1 MKKKKKILLISG
13 VAIAILGALIIFVF
27 SGSNKIQFKTMK
39 VQKGDITQIVTATG
53 NVNPVTT
60 IIIGTRVSGTIVA
73 LYADYNSQVK
83 KGQLIAQ
90 IDPTPFENELKQSEA
105 DLINSKAAL
114 FKADVTLKD
123 AERTL
128 KRKQELFKRDLI
140 ARSEL
145 DDAETAYNT
154 AKAQY
159 EIALAQV
166 KKAEAGLNQ
175 AKTNL
180 GYTRIVSP
188 VNGVVIAKNVEV
200 GQTVAASFQ
209 TPTLFTV
216 APDLT
221 KMQIDTNV
229 DEADIS
235 KIKAGMEA
243 NFTVDA
249 YPDKKFKG
257 IVSQIRLSPTVTQNV
272 VTYNV
277 VISVDNSHLLL
288 KPGMT
293 ANVTFVAQSKRDVL
307 KIPNAALRFKMPDSS
322 FSKTESF
329 SQRRKPE
336 ESKQQGVWVMKNG
349 KPVRVNIKTGISDGE
364 WTELL
369 EGEIKEG
376 DEIIVDIA
384 TKKKDSST
392 TARPPLR
399 F

>member
-1 MKKKKKILLISG
+1 MKKNKKLLIIL
-13 VAIAILGALIIFVF
+13 AIAVMAVLAGIIIVF
-27 SGSNKIQFKTMK
+27 SGSKKIKFKTAKIQ
-39 VQKGDITQIVTATG
+39 KGEITQTVRATG

-60 IIIGTRVSGTIVA
+60 IIVGTRVSGTIVA
-73 LYADYNSQVK
+73 LYADYNSRIK

-90 IDPTPFENELKQSEA
+90 IDPTPFENELKHSEA
-105 DLINSKAAL
+105 ELLNAKATL
-114 FKADVTLKD
+114 FKAEVTLKD

-154 AKAQY
+154 ARAQY

-166 KKAEAGLNQ
+166 KKAEAGLRQ

-180 GYTRIVSP
+180 GYTRIFSP
-188 VNGVVIAKNVEV
+188 VDGVVIAKNVEV

-209 TPTLFTV
+209 TPTLFTI

-221 KMQIDTNV
+221 KMQVDTNV

-235 KIKAGMEA
+235 KIKKGMEV

-257 IVSQIRLSPTVTQNV
+257 IVSQIRLSPTVIQNV

-293 ANVTFVAQSKRDVL
+293 ANVTFVVNSKENVI
-307 KIPNAALRFKMPDSS
+307 KIPNSALRFKMPD
-322 FSKTESF
+322 T
-329 SQRRKPE
+329 PP
-336 ESKQQGVWVMKNG
+336 SKQQGVWVIRGG
-349 KPVRVNIKTGISDGE
+349 KSVRVNVKTGISDGE
-364 WTELL
+364 WTELIEGDL
-369 EGEIKEG
+369 KEGEEV
-376 DEIIVDIA
+376 IIEIA
-384 TKKKDSST
+384 TKKQDSAT
-392 TARPPLR
+392 TARPPVR

>member
-1 MKKKKKILLISG
+1 MKKNKKLLIIL
-13 VAIAILGALIIFVF
+13 AIAVMAVLAGIIIVF
-27 SGSNKIQFKTMK
+27 SGSKKIKFKTAKIQ
-39 VQKGDITQIVTATG
+39 KGEITQTVRATG

-60 IIIGTRVSGTIVA
+60 IIVGTRVSGTIVA
-73 LYADYNSQVK
+73 LYADYNSRIK

-90 IDPTPFENELKQSEA
+90 IDPTPFENELKHSEA
-105 DLINSKAAL
+105 ELLNAKATL
-114 FKADVTLKD
+114 FKAEVTLKD

-154 AKAQY
+154 ARAQY

-166 KKAEAGLNQ
+166 KKAEAGLRQ

-180 GYTRIVSP
+180 GYTRIFSP
-188 VNGVVIAKNVEV
+188 VDGVVIAKNVEV

-209 TPTLFTV
+209 TPTLFTI

-221 KMQIDTNV
+221 KMQVDTNV

-235 KIKAGMEA
+235 KIKTGMEV

-257 IVSQIRLSPTVTQNV
+257 IVSQIRLSPTVIQNV

-293 ANVTFVAQSKRDVL
+293 ANVTFVVNSKENVI
-307 KIPNAALRFKMPDSS
+307 KIPNSALRFKMPD
-322 FSKTESF
+322 T
-329 SQRRKPE
+329 PP
-336 ESKQQGVWVMKNG
+336 SKQQGVWVIRGG
-349 KPVRVNIKTGISDGE
+349 KSVRVNVKTGISDGE
-364 WTELL
+364 WTELIEGDL
-369 EGEIKEG
+369 KEGEEV
-376 DEIIVDIA
+376 IIEIA
-384 TKKKDSST
+384 TKKQDSAT
-392 TARPPLR
+392 TARPPVR

>member
-1 MKKKKKILLISG
+1 MKKNKKLLIIL
-13 VAIAILGALIIFVF
+13 AIAVMAVLAGIIIAF
-27 SGSNKIQFKTMK
+27 SGSKKIQFKTAK
-39 VQKGDITQIVTATG
+39 IQKGEITQTVRATG

-60 IIIGTRVSGTIVA
+60 IIVGTRVSGTIVA
-73 LYADYNSQVK
+73 LYADYNSKVK

-90 IDPTPFENELKQSEA
+90 IDSTPFENELKQAEA
-105 DLINSKAAL
+105 ELLNTKATL
-114 FKADVTLKD
+114 FKAEVTLKD

-154 AKAQY
+154 ARAQY

-166 KKAEAGLNQ
+166 KKAEAGLRQ

-188 VNGVVIAKNVEV
+188 VDGVVIAKNVEV

-209 TPTLFTV
+209 TPTLFTI

-221 KMQIDTNV
+221 KMQVDTNV

-235 KIKAGMEA
+235 KIKTGMEV

-277 VISVDNSHLLL
+277 VISFDNSHLLL

-293 ANVTFVAQSKRDVL
+293 ANVTFVVNSKENVI
-307 KIPNAALRFKMPDSS
+307 KIPNSALRFRMPDS
-322 FSKTESF
+322 
-329 SQRRKPE
+329 PP
-336 ESKQQGVWVMKNG
+336 SKQQGVWVIRGG
-349 KPVRVNIKTGISDGE
+349 KPVRINVKTGISDGE
-364 WTELL
+364 WTELIEGDL
-369 EGEIKEG
+369 KEGEEV
-376 DEIIVDIA
+376 IIEIA
-384 TKKKDSST
+384 TKKQDSAP
-392 TARPPLR
+392 TARPPVR

>member
-1 MKKKKKILLISG
+1 MKRKKKVLLI
-13 VAIAILGALIIFVF
+13 LGIVLVVVIGLLIFVL
-27 SGSNKIQFKTMK
+27 SSSKKTQFKTVK
-39 VQKGDITQIVTATG
+39 IQKGEITQMVTATG

-73 LYADYNSQVK
+73 LYADYNYQVK

-90 IDPTPFENELKQSEA
+90 IDPTPFENELNQSEA
-105 DLINSKAAL
+105 DLLNAKAAL
-114 FKADVTLKD
+114 FKAEVTLKD

-154 AKAQY
+154 SKAQY

-166 KKAEAGLNQ
+166 KKAEAGLRQ

-180 GYTRIVSP
+180 GYTRIISP
-188 VNGVVIAKNVEV
+188 VDGVVIAKNVEV

-209 TPTLFTV
+209 TPTLFTI

-221 KMQIDTNV
+221 KMQVDTNV

-235 KIKAGMEA
+235 KIKKGMETS
-243 NFTVDA
+243 FTVDA
-249 YPDKKFKG
+249 YPDRKFKG
-257 IVSQIRLSPTVTQNV
+257 VVSQIRLSPTVTQNV

-293 ANVTFVAQSKRDVL
+293 ANVTFVVENKKGVL
-307 KIPNAALRFKMPDSS
+307 KIPNSALRFKMPDSA
-322 FSKTESF
+322 
-329 SQRRKPE
+329 P
-336 ESKQQGVWVMKNG
+336 SKQQGVWVMRNG
-349 KPVRVNIKTGISDGE
+349 KPVRVNVKIGITDGE
-364 WTELL
+364 WVELL
-369 EGEIKEG
+369 DGDVKEGEEV
-376 DEIIVDIA
+376 IIDFGIQ
-384 TKKKDSST
+384 TKAASQT
-392 TARPPLR
+392 TPRPPVR

>member
-1 MKKKKKILLISG
+1 MKKKKKLLIIL
-13 VAIAILGALIIFVF
+13 AIAVMAVLAGIIIVF
-27 SGSNKIQFKTMK
+27 SGSKKIKFKTAKIQ
-39 VQKGDITQIVTATG
+39 KGEITQTVRATG

-60 IIIGTRVSGTIVA
+60 IIVGTRVSGTIVA
-73 LYADYNSQVK
+73 LYADYNSRIK

-90 IDPTPFENELKQSEA
+90 IDPTPFENELKHSEA
-105 DLINSKAAL
+105 ELLNAKATL
-114 FKADVTLKD
+114 FKAEVTLKD
-123 AERTL
+123 AEKTL

-154 AKAQY
+154 ARAQY

-166 KKAEAGLNQ
+166 KKAEAGLRQ

-180 GYTRIVSP
+180 GYTRIFSP
-188 VNGVVIAKNVEV
+188 VDGVVIAKNVEV

-209 TPTLFTV
+209 TPTLFTI

-221 KMQIDTNV
+221 KMQVDTNV

-235 KIKAGMEA
+235 KIKKGMEV

-293 ANVTFVAQSKRDVL
+293 ANVTFVVNSKENVI
-307 KIPNAALRFKMPDSS
+307 KIPNSALRFKMPD
-322 FSKTESF
+322 T
-329 SQRRKPE
+329 PP
-336 ESKQQGVWVMKNG
+336 SKQQGVWVIRGG
-349 KPVRVNIKTGISDGE
+349 KSVRVNVKTGISDGE
-364 WTELL
+364 WTELIEGDL
-369 EGEIKEG
+369 KEGEEV
-376 DEIIVDIA
+376 IIEIA
-384 TKKKDSST
+384 TKKQDSAT
-392 TARPPLR
+392 TARPPVR

>member
-1 MKKKKKILLISG
+1 MKRKKKLIL
-13 VAIAILGALIIFVF
+13 IFVITIIVF
-27 SGSNKIQFKTMK
+27 SAAIFLVLSGSKKPQFRTLK
-39 VQKGDITQIVTATG
+39 VQRGEITQMVTATG

-60 IIIGTRVSGTIVA
+60 IIVGTRVSGTIVA
-73 LYADYNSQVK
+73 LYADFNSRVK

-105 DLINSKAAL
+105 DLLNFRAAL
-114 FKADVTLKD
+114 FKAEVTLKD
-123 AERTL
+123 AERNY
-128 KRKQELFKRDLI
+128 KRKQELFKRELI

-175 AKTNL
+175 ARTNL

-188 VNGVVIAKNVEV
+188 VDGVVIAKNVEV

-209 TPTLFTV
+209 TPTLFTI

-221 KMQIDTNV
+221 KMQVDTNV

-235 KIKAGMEA
+235 KIRVGMEA
-243 NFTVDA
+243 IFTVDA
-249 YPDKKFKG
+249 YPDRKFKG
-257 IVSQIRLSPTVTQNV
+257 TVSQIRLSPTVTQNV

-277 VISVDNSHLLL
+277 VISVDNSHLML

-293 ANVTFVAQSKRDVL
+293 ANVTFVVESRKDVI
-307 KIPNAALRFKMPDSS
+307 KIPNAALRFKMPDS
-322 FSKTESF
+322 KGTKIEST
-329 SQRRKPE
+329 QRRRGE
-336 ESKQQGVWVMKNG
+336 ESKQQTVWVMRDG
-349 KPVRVNIKTGISDGE
+349 KPLRVNIKVGISDGE
-364 WTELL
+364 WTELV
-369 EGEIKEG
+369 EGNIKEG
-376 DEIIVDIA
+376 DEVIIDIA
-384 TKKKDSST
+384 TKKKESSP
-392 TARPPLR
+392 ASRPPVR

>member
-1 MKKKKKILLISG
+1 MKKKKKVLLISG
-13 VAIAILGALIIFVF
+13 VTIVILAALIIFVF
-27 SGSNKIQFKTMK
+27 SGSNKTQFKTVK
-39 VQKGDITQIVTATG
+39 VQKGEITQRVTATG

-105 DLINSKAAL
+105 DLLNSKAAL
-114 FKADVTLKD
+114 FKAEVTLKD
-123 AERTL
+123 AERNF
-128 KRKQELFKRDLI
+128 KRKQELYKRDLI

-159 EIALAQV
+159 EIARAQV

-175 AKTNL
+175 ANTNL

-188 VNGVVIAKNVEV
+188 VDGVVIAKNVEV

-235 KIKAGMEA
+235 KIKKGMEA

-249 YPDKKFKG
+249 YPDGKFKG
-257 IVSQIRLSPTVTQNV
+257 SVSQIRLSPTVTQNV

-277 VISVDNSHLLL
+277 VISVDNSHLML

-293 ANVTFVAQSKRDVL
+293 ANVTFIVDSKKDVI
-307 KIPNAALRFKMPDSS
+307 KIPNAALRFKMPDSAS
-322 FSKTESF
+322 TKVEPT
-329 SQRRKPE
+329 QRRKGE
-336 ESKQQGVWVMKNG
+336 ESKQQGVWVMRNG
-349 KPVRVNIKTGISDGE
+349 KPLRVNIKVGISDGE
-364 WTELL
+364 WTELV
-369 EGEIKEG
+369 EGDIKEG

-392 TARPPLR
+392 TARPPVR

>member
-1 MKKKKKILLISG
+1 MKKNKKLLIIL
-13 VAIAILGALIIFVF
+13 AIAVMAVLAGIIIVF
-27 SGSNKIQFKTMK
+27 SGSKKIKFKTAKIQ
-39 VQKGDITQIVTATG
+39 KGEITQTVRATG

-60 IIIGTRVSGTIVA
+60 IIVGTRVSGTIVA
-73 LYADYNSQVK
+73 LYADYNSRIK

-90 IDPTPFENELKQSEA
+90 IDPTPFENELKHSEA
-105 DLINSKAAL
+105 ELLNAKATL
-114 FKADVTLKD
+114 FKAEVTLKD

-154 AKAQY
+154 ARAQY

-166 KKAEAGLNQ
+166 KKAEAGLRQ

-180 GYTRIVSP
+180 GYTRIFSP
-188 VNGVVIAKNVEV
+188 VDGVVIAKNVEV

-209 TPTLFTV
+209 TPTLFTI

-221 KMQIDTNV
+221 KMQVDTNV

-235 KIKAGMEA
+235 KIKTGMEV

-293 ANVTFVAQSKRDVL
+293 ANVTFVVNSKENVI
-307 KIPNAALRFKMPDSS
+307 KIPNSALRFKMPD
-322 FSKTESF
+322 T
-329 SQRRKPE
+329 PP
-336 ESKQQGVWVMKNG
+336 SKQQGVWVIRGG
-349 KPVRVNIKTGISDGE
+349 KSVRVNVKTGISDGE
-364 WTELL
+364 WTELIEGDL
-369 EGEIKEG
+369 KEGEEV
-376 DEIIVDIA
+376 IIEIA
-384 TKKKDSST
+384 TKKQDSAT
-392 TARPPLR
+392 TARPPVR

>member
-1 MKKKKKILLISG
+1 MKKNKKLLIIL
-13 VAIAILGALIIFVF
+13 AIAVMAVLAGIIIAF
-27 SGSNKIQFKTMK
+27 SGSKKIQFKTAK
-39 VQKGDITQIVTATG
+39 IQKGEITQTVRATG

-60 IIIGTRVSGTIVA
+60 IIVGTRVSGTIVA
-73 LYADYNSQVK
+73 LYADYNSKVK

-90 IDPTPFENELKQSEA
+90 IDSTPFENELKQAEA
-105 DLINSKAAL
+105 ELLNTKATL
-114 FKADVTLKD
+114 FKAEVTLKD

-154 AKAQY
+154 ARAQY

-166 KKAEAGLNQ
+166 KKAEAGLRQ

-188 VNGVVIAKNVEV
+188 VDGVVIAKNVEV

-209 TPTLFTV
+209 TPTLFTI

-221 KMQIDTNV
+221 KMQVDTNV

-235 KIKAGMEA
+235 KIKTGMEV

-277 VISVDNSHLLL
+277 VISFDNSHLLL
-288 KPGMT
+288 KPCMT
-293 ANVTFVAQSKRDVL
+293 ANVTFVVNSKENVI
-307 KIPNAALRFKMPDSS
+307 KIPNSALRFRMPDS
-322 FSKTESF
+322 
-329 SQRRKPE
+329 PP
-336 ESKQQGVWVMKNG
+336 SKQQGVWVIRGG
-349 KPVRVNIKTGISDGE
+349 KPVRINVKTGISDGE
-364 WTELL
+364 WTELIEGDL
-369 EGEIKEG
+369 KEGEEV
-376 DEIIVDIA
+376 IIEIA
-384 TKKKDSST
+384 TKKQDGAT
-392 TARPPLR
+392 TARPPVR

>member
-1 MKKKKKILLISG
+1 MKVKRKVFFILAISFIIISG
-13 VAIAILGALIIFVF
+13 FLIFIFSDSKKTKFRTV
-27 SGSNKIQFKTMK
+27 KIQ
-39 VQKGDITQIVTATG
+39 KGEIIQNVTATG

-60 IIIGTRVSGTIVA
+60 IIIGTRVSGTVVA
-73 LYADYNSQVK
+73 LYADYNAQVK

-105 DLINSKAAL
+105 ELLNSRAAL
-114 FKADVTLKD
+114 FKAEVNLRD
-123 AERTL
+123 AERTM
-128 KRKQELFKRDLI
+128 KRKQELFKRDFI

-145 DDAETAYNT
+145 DDAETAFNT

-159 EIALAQV
+159 EIALAQL
-166 KKAEAGLNQ
+166 KKAEAGLRQ

-180 GYTRIVSP
+180 GYTKIVSP

-209 TPTLFTV
+209 TPTLFTI

-221 KMQIDTNV
+221 KMQVDTNV

-235 KIKAGMEA
+235 KIKVGMEA

-249 YPDKKFKG
+249 YPDRRFKG
-257 IVSQIRLSPTVTQNV
+257 KVSQIRLSPTVTQNV

-277 VISVDNSHLLL
+277 VLSVDNSHLML

-293 ANVTFVAQSKRDVL
+293 ANVTFVVENKKDVI
-307 KIPNAALRFKMPDSS
+307 KIPNAALRFKMPNS
-322 FSKTESF
+322 
-329 SQRRKPE
+329 PP
-336 ESKQQGVWVMKNG
+336 SKQQGIWMMRNG
-349 KPVRVNIKTGISDGE
+349 KPVRVAVKTGISDGE
-364 WTELL
+364 WTELI
-369 EGEIKEG
+369 EGDIKEG
-376 DEIIVDIA
+376 EEVVVDILSQ
-384 TKKKDSST
+384 KKGSSQSSP
-392 TARPPLR
+392 RPPVR

>member
-1 MKKKKKILLISG
+1 MKVSKKVLIISGILLIVVIG
-13 VAIAILGALIIFVF
+13 LLIFIL
-27 SGSNKIQFKTMK
+27 SSSKKTQFKTVK
-39 VQKGDITQIVTATG
+39 IQKGEITQMVTATG

-83 KGQLIAQ
+83 KGQLIAE

-105 DLINSKAAL
+105 DLLNSKATL
-114 FKADVTLKD
+114 FKAEVTLKD

-128 KRKQELFKRDLI
+128 KRKQELFNRELI

-145 DDAETAYNT
+145 DDAETAYST
-154 AKAQY
+154 ARAQH

-166 KKAEAGLNQ
+166 KKAEAGLRQ
-175 AKTNL
+175 ARTNL
-180 GYTRIVSP
+180 GYTKIVSP
-188 VNGVVIAKNVEV
+188 VTGVVIAKNVEV

-209 TPTLFTV
+209 TPTLFTI

-221 KMQIDTNV
+221 KMQVDTNV

-235 KIKAGMEA
+235 KIKVGMEA
-243 NFTVDA
+243 SFTVDA
-249 YPDKKFKG
+249 YPDRKFKG
-257 IVSQIRLSPTVTQNV
+257 TVSQIRLSPTVTQNV

-293 ANVTFVAQSKRDVL
+293 ANVTFVVESKKGVV
-307 KIPNAALRFKMPDSS
+307 KIPNAALRFKMPDS
-322 FSKTESF
+322 
-329 SQRRKPE
+329 PP
-336 ESKQQGVWVMKNG
+336 SKQQGVWVIRDG
-349 KPVRVNIKTGISDGE
+349 KPVRVNVRTGISDGE
-364 WTELL
+364 WTELI
-369 EGEIKEG
+369 EGDIKEG
-376 DEIIVDIA
+376 EEVITDIG
-384 TKKKDSST
+384 TQKKGT
-392 TARPPLR
+392 TQTTPRAPVR

>member
-1 MKKKKKILLISG
+1 MKVKRKVFFILAISFIIISG
-13 VAIAILGALIIFVF
+13 FLIFIFSDSKKTKFRTV
-27 SGSNKIQFKTMK
+27 KIQ
-39 VQKGDITQIVTATG
+39 KGEIIQNVTATG

-60 IIIGTRVSGTIVA
+60 IIIGTRVSGTVVA
-73 LYADYNSQVK
+73 LYADYNAQVK

-105 DLINSKAAL
+105 ELLNSRAAL
-114 FKADVTLKD
+114 FKAEVNLRD
-123 AERTL
+123 AERTM
-128 KRKQELFKRDLI
+128 KRKQELFKRDFI

-145 DDAETAYNT
+145 DDAETAFNT

-159 EIALAQV
+159 EIALAQL
-166 KKAEAGLNQ
+166 KKAEAGLRQ

-180 GYTRIVSP
+180 GYTKIVSP

-209 TPTLFTV
+209 TPTLFTI

-221 KMQIDTNV
+221 KMQVDTNV

-235 KIKAGMEA
+235 KIKVGMEA

-249 YPDKKFKG
+249 YPDRRFKG
-257 IVSQIRLSPTVTQNV
+257 KVSQIRLSPTVTQNV

-277 VISVDNSHLLL
+277 VLSVDNSHLML

-293 ANVTFVAQSKRDVL
+293 ANVTFVVENKKDVI
-307 KIPNAALRFKMPDSS
+307 KIPNAALRFKMPNS
-322 FSKTESF
+322 
-329 SQRRKPE
+329 PP
-336 ESKQQGVWVMKNG
+336 SKQQGIWVMRNG
-349 KPVRVNIKTGISDGE
+349 KPVRVAVKTGISDGE
-364 WTELL
+364 WTELI
-369 EGEIKEG
+369 EGDIKEG
-376 DEIIVDIA
+376 EEVVVDILSQ
-384 TKKKDSST
+384 KKGSSQSSP
-392 TARPPLR
+392 RPPVR

>member
-1 MKKKKKILLISG
+1 MKKKKKLLIIL
-13 VAIAILGALIIFVF
+13 AIAVMAVLAGIIIVF
-27 SGSNKIQFKTMK
+27 SGSKKIKFKTAKIQ
-39 VQKGDITQIVTATG
+39 KGEITQTVRATG

-60 IIIGTRVSGTIVA
+60 IIVGTRVSGTIVA
-73 LYADYNSQVK
+73 LYADYNSRIK

-90 IDPTPFENELKQSEA
+90 IDPTPFENELKHSEA
-105 DLINSKAAL
+105 ELLNAKATL
-114 FKADVTLKD
+114 FKAEVTLKD

-154 AKAQY
+154 ARAQY

-166 KKAEAGLNQ
+166 KKAEAGLRQ

-180 GYTRIVSP
+180 GYTRIFSP
-188 VNGVVIAKNVEV
+188 VDGVVIAKNVEV

-209 TPTLFTV
+209 TPTLFTI

-221 KMQIDTNV
+221 KMQVDTNV

-235 KIKAGMEA
+235 KIKKGMEV

-293 ANVTFVAQSKRDVL
+293 ANVTFVVNSKENVI
-307 KIPNAALRFKMPDSS
+307 KIPNSALRFKMPD
-322 FSKTESF
+322 T
-329 SQRRKPE
+329 PP
-336 ESKQQGVWVMKNG
+336 SKQQGVWVIRGG
-349 KPVRVNIKTGISDGE
+349 KSVRVNVKTGISDGE
-364 WTELL
+364 WTELIEGDL
-369 EGEIKEG
+369 KEGEEV
-376 DEIIVDIA
+376 IIEIA
-384 TKKKDSST
+384 TKKQDSAT
-392 TARPPLR
+392 TARPPVR

>member
-1 MKKKKKILLISG
+1 MKKNKKLLIIL
-13 VAIAILGALIIFVF
+13 AIAVMAVLAGIIIVF
-27 SGSNKIQFKTMK
+27 SGSKKIKFKTAKIQ
-39 VQKGDITQIVTATG
+39 KGEITQTVRATG

-60 IIIGTRVSGTIVA
+60 IIVGTRVSGTIVA
-73 LYADYNSQVK
+73 LYADYNSRIK

-90 IDPTPFENELKQSEA
+90 IDPTPFENELKHSEA
-105 DLINSKAAL
+105 ELLNAKATL
-114 FKADVTLKD
+114 FKAEVTLKD

-154 AKAQY
+154 ARAQY

-166 KKAEAGLNQ
+166 KKAEAGLRQ

-188 VNGVVIAKNVEV
+188 VDGVVIAKNVEV

-209 TPTLFTV
+209 TPTLFTI

-221 KMQIDTNV
+221 KMQVDTNV

-235 KIKAGMEA
+235 KIKKGMEV

-293 ANVTFVAQSKRDVL
+293 ANVTFVVNSKENVI
-307 KIPNAALRFKMPDSS
+307 KIPNSALRFKMPD
-322 FSKTESF
+322 T
-329 SQRRKPE
+329 PP
-336 ESKQQGVWVMKNG
+336 SKQQGVWVIRGG
-349 KPVRVNIKTGISDGE
+349 KSVRVNVKTGISDGE
-364 WTELL
+364 WTELIEGDL
-369 EGEIKEG
+369 KEGEEV
-376 DEIIVDIA
+376 IIEIA
-384 TKKKDSST
+384 TKKQDSAT
-392 TARPPLR
+392 TARPPVR

>member
-1 MKKKKKILLISG
+1 MKKNKKLLIIL
-13 VAIAILGALIIFVF
+13 AIAVMAVLAGIIIAF
-27 SGSNKIQFKTMK
+27 SGSKKIQFKTAK
-39 VQKGDITQIVTATG
+39 IQKGEITQTVRATG

-60 IIIGTRVSGTIVA
+60 IIVGTRVSGTIVA
-73 LYADYNSQVK
+73 LYADYNSKVK

-90 IDPTPFENELKQSEA
+90 IDSTPFENELKQAEA
-105 DLINSKAAL
+105 ELLNTKATL
-114 FKADVTLKD
+114 FKAEVTLKD

-154 AKAQY
+154 ARAQY

-166 KKAEAGLNQ
+166 KKAEAGLRQ

-188 VNGVVIAKNVEV
+188 VDGVVIAKNVEV

-209 TPTLFTV
+209 TPTLFTI

-221 KMQIDTNV
+221 KMQVDTNV

-235 KIKAGMEA
+235 KIKTGMEV

-277 VISVDNSHLLL
+277 VISFDNSHLLL

-293 ANVTFVAQSKRDVL
+293 ANVTFVVNSKENVI
-307 KIPNAALRFKMPDSS
+307 KIPNSALRFRMPDS
-322 FSKTESF
+322 
-329 SQRRKPE
+329 PP
-336 ESKQQGVWVMKNG
+336 SKQQGVWVIRGG
-349 KPVRVNIKTGISDGE
+349 KPVRINVKTGISDGE
-364 WTELL
+364 WTELIEGDL
-369 EGEIKEG
+369 KEGEEV
-376 DEIIVDIA
+376 IIEIA
-384 TKKKDSST
+384 TKKQDGAT
-392 TARPPLR
+392 TARPPVR

>member
-1 MKKKKKILLISG
+1 MKKKKKLLIIL
-13 VAIAILGALIIFVF
+13 AIAVMAVLAGIIIVF
-27 SGSNKIQFKTMK
+27 SGSKKIKFKTAKIQ
-39 VQKGDITQIVTATG
+39 KGEITQTVRATG

-60 IIIGTRVSGTIVA
+60 IIVGTRVSGTIVA
-73 LYADYNSQVK
+73 LYADYNSRIK

-90 IDPTPFENELKQSEA
+90 IDPTPFENELKHSEA
-105 DLINSKAAL
+105 ELLNAKATL
-114 FKADVTLKD
+114 FKAEVTLKD

-154 AKAQY
+154 ARAQY

-166 KKAEAGLNQ
+166 KKAEAGLRQ

-180 GYTRIVSP
+180 GYTRIFSP
-188 VNGVVIAKNVEV
+188 VDGVVIAKNVEV

-209 TPTLFTV
+209 TPTLFTI

-221 KMQIDTNV
+221 KMQVDTNV

-235 KIKAGMEA
+235 KIKKGMEV

-257 IVSQIRLSPTVTQNV
+257 IVSQIRLSPTVIQNV

-293 ANVTFVAQSKRDVL
+293 ANVTFVVNSKENVI
-307 KIPNAALRFKMPDSS
+307 KIPNSALRFKMPD
-322 FSKTESF
+322 T
-329 SQRRKPE
+329 PP
-336 ESKQQGVWVMKNG
+336 SKQQGVWVIRGG
-349 KPVRVNIKTGISDGE
+349 KSVRVNVKTGISDGE
-364 WTELL
+364 WTELIEGDL
-369 EGEIKEG
+369 KEGEEV
-376 DEIIVDIA
+376 IIEIA
-384 TKKKDSST
+384 TKKQDSAT
-392 TARPPLR
+392 TARPPVR

>member
-1 MKKKKKILLISG
+1 MKKNKKLLIIL
-13 VAIAILGALIIFVF
+13 AIAVMAVLAGIIIVF
-27 SGSNKIQFKTMK
+27 SGSKKIKFKTAKIQ
-39 VQKGDITQIVTATG
+39 KGEITQTVRATG

-60 IIIGTRVSGTIVA
+60 IIVGTRVSGTIVA
-73 LYADYNSQVK
+73 LYADYNSRIK

-90 IDPTPFENELKQSEA
+90 IDPTPFENELKHSEA
-105 DLINSKAAL
+105 ELLNAKATL
-114 FKADVTLKD
+114 FKAEVTLKD
-123 AERTL
+123 TERTL

-154 AKAQY
+154 ARAQY

-166 KKAEAGLNQ
+166 KKAEAGLRQ

-188 VNGVVIAKNVEV
+188 VDGVVIAKNVEV

-209 TPTLFTV
+209 TPTLFTI

-221 KMQIDTNV
+221 KMQVDTNV

-235 KIKAGMEA
+235 KIKTGMEV

-277 VISVDNSHLLL
+277 VISLDNSHLLL

-293 ANVTFVAQSKRDVL
+293 ANVTFVVNSKENVI
-307 KIPNAALRFKMPDSS
+307 KIPNSALRFKMPD
-322 FSKTESF
+322 T
-329 SQRRKPE
+329 PP
-336 ESKQQGVWVMKNG
+336 SKQQGVWVIRGG
-349 KPVRVNIKTGISDGE
+349 KSVRVNVKTGISDGE
-364 WTELL
+364 WTELIEGDL
-369 EGEIKEG
+369 KEGEEV
-376 DEIIVDIA
+376 IIEIA
-384 TKKKDSST
+384 TKKQDSAT
-392 TARPPLR
+392 TARPPVR